1 MGLDVPSQALLWKL
15 CLSFQTPCFTTD
27 FSLGWQPPDLH
38 FHHTFG
44 WPRATSC
51 YHMSSHGVPRTPE
64 PTLPK
69 WNCLPFLWAP
79 PLQATH
85 WGFSSGT
92 PTFYQSLQLFSSST
106 PRSLPRPVTSTHFRS
121 LRQSERSRKQG
132 PQSTWSHLRESSE
145 QVHLWTQRA
154 EWQTLWGGGWR
165 IGSNCPSGLRFLLR
179 QREGLK
185 LDRGG
190 ACTKGHYASQ
200 AKMVNFMICESHPHL
215 HFGFFFLFI
224 MEMAST

>member
-1 MGLDVPSQALLWKL
+1 MVYLGLQSQPFPNETIF
-15 CLSFQTPCFTTD
+15 LSFGPHP
-27 FSLGWQPPDLH
+27 SRLLIG
-38 FHHTFG
+38 
-44 WPRATSC
+44 AS
-51 YHMSSHGVPRTPE
+51 
-64 PTLPK
+64 
-69 WNCLPFLWAP
+69 
-79 PLQATH
+79 PL
-85 WGFSSGT
+85 GT

-179 QREGLK
+179 RRESLK

-215 HFGFFFLFI
+215 HFVFFLLIYYGDGLHIGIWLKQCCVGKRNIQFFLTMSCATMHNLLLKSI
-224 MEMAST
+224 CLSICSTISVHYFSL

>member
-15 CLSFQTPCFTTD
+15 CLSFQTPCFITD

-44 WPRATSC
+44 WPRATTC
-51 YHMSSHGVPRTPE
+51 LHMVYLGLQSQ
-64 PTLPK
+64 
-69 WNCLPFLWAP
+69 PFPDETVFLSFGPHPSRLLIGAS
-79 PLQATH
+79 PL
-85 WGFSSGT
+85 GT
-92 PTFYQSLQLFSSST
+92 PTFYQSLQLFSSPT

-121 LRQSERSRKQG
+121 LRQSERSQKQG

-165 IGSNCPSGLRFLLR
+165 TGSNCPSGLRFLLR
-179 QREGLK
+179 RREGLK

-190 ACTKGHYASQ
+190 ACTKGHYA
-200 AKMVNFMICESHPHL
+200 MICESHPICIL
-215 HFGFFFLFI
+215 VFFFCLFI